1 MAESTG
7 DTPVLDLLASMTRD
21 SVAASSLDSQ
31 TLMLVRLAALAAI
44 DAPPVSYLLNVEA
57 ASEVGL
63 DAEQVRG
70 VLAAIAPIIGTARV
84 VSATGKLVDALAIE
98 IETAELD
105 NQGDG

>member
-7 DTPVLDLLASMTRD
+7 DTPVLDLLASMTRE

-31 TLMLVRLAALAAI
+31 TLMLVRIAALAAI

-57 ASEVGL
+57 ASEVGV

-84 VSATGKLVDALAIE
+84 VSATGKLVDALAVE

>member
-31 TLMLVRLAALAAI
+31 TLMLVRIAALAAI

-84 VSATGKLVDALAIE
+84 VSATGKLVDALAVE